1 LISNDGF
8 HHIPILYDENIS
20 ERFTIQTR
28 MLFQFIKLLTLFTF
42 AACSSTSTSGTSTS
56 LLHVLSIFTP
66 TLVLAFAPSPN
77 RWIFESRMAQGTHN
91 HIHNHN
97 HNHHKHLY
105 QPLFQSSPSPS
116 SSDPDPEPEP
126 DPDNESPEERAAR
139 MELVRH
145 LQKSFYQNEDV
156 ILPPSRGSTII
167 KDLPLWRVQWTELPG
182 FQNVL
187 NVHVAHY
194 TNMFQKILYSDSDPK
209 YFGHIYLPGGSDN
222 LDNPEYRME
231 VGGSN
236 SSSKAAL
243 VGVLMQIADYKQL
256 EDGRFV
262 MIVQALERFR
272 VVEVQRHHSP
282 YAIATV
288 EILPDTEVMEAFET
302 EYYKCNMSEI
312 HGMAVEEAFKSHPYE
327 VRVITMDE
335 STSMENGDSLSVSEL
350 SNYDANYKL
359 QETNDNGNDSSTA
372 AVAMYDIDMDDI
384 VFDVEQKVWIR
395 LDEMI
400 RLLQKLVDPNNDQG
414 VQVPTQ
420 ILGLLPLEPNE
431 PWPEEFTLE
440 KYATKLEIEK
450 ILVGTFSKSPF
461 VRVDNMQGYS
471 PLRRAQR
478 LSYVIW
484 ILTDTVMALIDDDS
498 LTRQDILEMESTEER
513 LEAALQKLDL
523 ICNVITEQNY

>member
-1 LISNDGF
+1 
-8 HHIPILYDENIS
+8 
-20 ERFTIQTR
+20 
-28 MLFQFIKLLTLFTF
+28 MLFQFIKLLTFTT
-42 AACSSTSTSGTSTS
+42 CTCITSTS
-56 LLHVLSIFTP
+56 LLVLHVSIFTP

-77 RWIFESRMAQGTHN
+77 RYIIESRMAQGTQNRN
-91 HIHNHN
+91 HLY
-97 HNHHKHLY
+97 KY

-116 SSDPDPEPEP
+116 SSSSDPDPDPE
-126 DPDNESPEERAAR
+126 NESPEERAAR

-194 TNMFQKILYSDSDPK
+194 TNMFQKILYSDSETK

-222 LDNPEYRME
+222 LDNPMYKMG
-231 VGGSN
+231 VDSN
-236 SSSKAAL
+236 SKGTL
-243 VGVLMQIADYKQL
+243 IGVLMQIADYKQL

-288 EILPDTEVMEAFET
+288 EILPDTEVMEAFESAF
-302 EYYKCNMSEI
+302 YKCDMSEI
-312 HGMAVEEAFKSHPYE
+312 HAMAVEEAFKSHPYE
-327 VRVITMDE
+327 VRVVTMDE
-335 STSMENGDSLSVSEL
+335 STSKENNSLSVSEL

-359 QETNDNGNDSSTA
+359 QQANDNDNVNDSAAAAAAST
-372 AVAMYDIDMDDI
+372 VALYDLDMDDI
-384 VFDVEQKVWIR
+384 VFDVERKVWIR
-395 LDEMI
+395 LDKMI
-400 RLLQKLVDPNNDQG
+400 RLLQKLVDPNKEQG

-484 ILTDTVMALIDDDS
+484 ILTDTVMALVDDDS
-498 LTRQDILEMESTEER
+498 MTRQDILEMESTEER
-513 LEAALQKLDL
+513 LEAALQKLYL
-523 ICNVITEQNY
+523 ICNVISELLNKQ